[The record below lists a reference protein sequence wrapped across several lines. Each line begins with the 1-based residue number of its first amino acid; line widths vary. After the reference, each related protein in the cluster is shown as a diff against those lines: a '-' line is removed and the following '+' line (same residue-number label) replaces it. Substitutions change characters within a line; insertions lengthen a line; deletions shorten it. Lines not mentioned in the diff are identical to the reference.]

1 MSESW
6 KVGRSRAGAVLRD
19 VGGGGWGVGGATSRV
34 LLSCHS
40 SSLVS
45 QLLPQWNKIAASA
58 PDATLELRQEEFGKK
73 GGVLNV
79 CWFSQ

>member
-1 MSESW
+1 M
-6 KVGRSRAGAVLRD
+6 LRD